1 MSNID
6 TVSYNRAGQIF
17 TGANI
22 SAKIITVVGTG
33 MTGAILYNPVGS
45 SKKCII
51 MTAGFTW
58 TTIPPSAQAIG
69 LALGAASIIIPAST
83 TVVTTSVQAADGS
96 GTVGSAKFFDVATL
110 PVAPVACRWFGGA
123 AWVTGG
129 TGEAPY
135 MMVDKIDGELGL
147 VPGASLSFCM
157 IGGTGPTGLASMSWI
172 EVAM

>member
-96 GTVGSAKFFDVATL
+96 GTVGSAKFFDV
-110 PVAPVACRWFGGA
+110 
-123 AWVTGG
+123 
-129 TGEAPY
+129 
-135 MMVDKIDGELGL
+135 
-147 VPGASLSFCM
+147 
-157 IGGTGPTGLASMSWI
+157 
-172 EVAM
+172 